1 MNAIVNGTATEL
13 RPALTVAELL
23 VDLGHDPRGR
33 GIAVALNGEVLPKAV
48 WGATPVRE
56 NDRVEVLVATQG
68 G

>member
-1 MNAIVNGTATEL
+1 MNAIVNGAPTEL

-33 GIAVALNGEVLPKAV
+33 GIAVALNGEVLPKAA
-48 WGATPVRE
+48 WGETTMRE